1 MLHTSQ
7 HVNDPL
13 AIWAARGS
21 SSGHQTL
28 LFKVVHALTCIEFD
42 IDKRFF
48 SLSPHLEFHINPL
61 KKSN

>member
-28 LFKVVHALTCIEFD
+28 LFKVVHALNMY
-42 IDKRFF
+42 RV
-48 SLSPHLEFHINPL
+48 
-61 KKSN
+61 